1 MDEFSVSQCWSI
13 LHCHTVVNPQSVQ
26 PRTGAFLGVRVVFP
40 PSPENAFEEG
50 CKVFGQAMARNV
62 CDNKEK
68 CLCHFKCRSPLSSGG
83 KMDLKRSTIST
94 TTMIGWRLIH
104 SSMFRQ
110 EREVIHSVVCWCSI
124 LLQRFLTVGIYPAT
138 LGISSLQGNSLFGE
152 VARIHPRAIR
162 EKRFS
167 PSMIGEL
174 ARRLGYWSFFVA
186 CNVWVLQR
194 CSVPG
199 RLRYLPKA

>member
-1 MDEFSVSQCWSI
+1 MLVHPSLSYCCKSSKCSTSHGGVFSSQSRI
-13 LHCHTVVNPQSVQ
+13 SSL
-26 PRTGAFLGVRVVFP
+26 
-40 PSPENAFEEG
+40 PENAFEEG

-138 LGISSLQGNSLFGE
+138 LGISSLQGNSLFGK

-167 PSMIGEL
+167 PSIIGEL

-186 CNVWVLQR
+186 CDVWVLQR